1 MGEALGFGDLVRGHL
16 VNGAVMK
23 KYETGTDV
31 KGLIAVV
38 EIEAEDRLSV
48 TINGERFR
56 KHAGGSRFFDSWAA
70 ARAYL
75 VSRTERLA
83 LNAQQ
88 KLIERQ
94 GELDRVLAL
103 PEQEPE

>member
-1 MGEALGFGDLVRGHL
+1 
-16 VNGAVMK
+16 MK

-31 KGLIAVV
+31 EGLIAVV

-56 KHAGGSRFFDSWAA
+56 KRAGGSRFFDSWEA

-75 VSRTERLA
+75 VGRTERLV

-94 GELDRVLAL
+94 EERDKALAL
-103 PEQEPE
+103 PVQEPE

>member
-1 MGEALGFGDLVRGHL
+1 
-16 VNGAVMK
+16 MK

-31 KGLIAVV
+31 EGLIAVV
-38 EIEAEDRLSV
+38 EIEHEDRLSI

-56 KHAGGSRFFDSWAA
+56 KHAGGSRFFDSWEK
-70 ARAYL
+70 ARASL
-75 VSRTERLA
+75 VTRAERLV

-94 GELDRVLAL
+94 EELDWVLAL